1 MTANKK
7 MRTAVY
13 IGIAALLLLLN
24 CLTPMVGDD
33 YQYSFIFNRPERIE
47 SLADVFYSQYI
58 HYFEWGGRSVAHF
71 LLQFFLLLGKPVF
84 NVFNTGVTLLYLY
97 LIAKFAGGKESEAVD
112 FCKRFSA
119 VLVFYASVWNGI
131 FLAYRLL

>member
-33 YQYSFIFNRPERIE
+33 YQYGFIFNRPERLE

-58 HYFEWGGRSVAHF
+58 HYFEWGAFRGSF
-71 LLQFFLLLGKPVF
+71 SP
-84 NVFNTGVTLLYLY
+84 
-97 LIAKFAGGKESEAVD
+97 AV
-112 FCKRFSA
+112 FSA
-119 VLVFYASVWNGI
+119 AGEAGVQCL
-131 FLAYRLL
+131 

>member
-33 YQYSFIFNRPERIE
+33 YQYSFIFNRPERLE

-58 HYFEWGGRSVAHF
+58 HYFEWGGAFRGSF
-71 LLQFFLLLGKPVF
+71 SP
-84 NVFNTGVTLLYLY
+84 
-97 LIAKFAGGKESEAVD
+97 AV
-112 FCKRFSA
+112 FSA
-119 VLVFYASVWNGI
+119 VGEVGVQCF
-131 FLAYRLL
+131 